1 MKKIAIIGAGIAGLT
16 LANFLKKFSD
26 HDFIVYEK
34 TDSLPLDEGYGI
46 QLSANII
53 KILNQINFKNIE
65 KDKLFHPNSLDF
77 YSINDKKICDLS
89 LTYFN
94 NKEAKYTTLR
104 RSVLIEFLK
113 NEIYLQHIRFGK
125 QIIEVSEIKNKILL
139 KFGDN
144 TNDLVDIVVGADG
157 IFSNTRSF
165 LKKKKVNQNLKKQ

>member
-1 MKKIAIIGAGIAGLT
+1 MR
-16 LANFLKKFSD
+16 
-26 HDFIVYEK
+26 VR
-34 TDSLPLDEGYGI
+34 I

-125 QIIEVSEIKNKILL
+125 QIIEVSEIKNKIL
-139 KFGDN
+139 
-144 TNDLVDIVVGADG
+144 
-157 IFSNTRSF
+157 
-165 LKKKKVNQNLKKQ
+165 